1 MGKYHGSRRKKLK
14 ELRNHFKTSK
24 NFSLGLV
31 IRTLLGFLIGFLV
44 IGGLIKILN
53 YFSL

>member
-1 MGKYHGSRRKKLK
+1 MAVEEKKLK

-24 NFSLGLV
+24 NFFLGLV
-31 IRTLLGFLIGFLV
+31 IGTLVGFLIGFLV